1 MPAIDLNGTSP
12 VELLEQHELA
22 IAGLWSAISTLAAT
36 APDARHYPARKP
48 GTFQQAQAEH
58 RDRLARLESVMDE
71 LEQLAEFEELADLRI
86 RQSQLH
92 AGQARTEPVLRLR
105 HAKQPLCQSDWRD
118 PQTL

>member
-71 LEQLAEFEELADLRI
+71 LEQLAEFISDQADAATHPIGGGRKFRREACFFSEGVVPI
-86 RQSQLH
+86 
-92 AGQARTEPVLRLR
+92 T
-105 HAKQPLCQSDWRD
+105 PL
-118 PQTL
+118 

>member
-36 APDARHYPARKP
+36 APNARHYQARKP
-48 GTFQQAQAEH
+48 GAFQQAQAEH

-71 LEQLAEFEELADLRI
+71 LEQLAEFI
-86 RQSQLH
+86 
-92 AGQARTEPVLRLR
+92 
-105 HAKQPLCQSDWRD
+105 SD
-118 PQTL
+118 